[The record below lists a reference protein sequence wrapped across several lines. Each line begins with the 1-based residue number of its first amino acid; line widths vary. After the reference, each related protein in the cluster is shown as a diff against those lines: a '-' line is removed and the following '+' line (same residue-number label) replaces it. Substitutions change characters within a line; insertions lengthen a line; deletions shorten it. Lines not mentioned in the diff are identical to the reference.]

1 MRSVWKGAVA
11 FGMVT
16 IPVRLYT
23 ATREHDIR
31 FHQVHGADGGRIR
44 YKRFCEVC
52 GREVPYDEIDRA
64 VERDDGSV
72 VTVTKEELDDL
83 AVATGHEID
92 VVQFV
97 PAEQVD
103 PVLFDKSYYV
113 EPDAKAVKPYVLL
126 REVLHDTERI
136 AICRIVLRQRE
147 SLAALRVRDDV
158 IIVQTML
165 WPDEVR
171 HPDFEVLSADVELR
185 RQEKQM
191 AESLVDSLTE
201 DFNADAFTDR
211 YQEAVAELIEAKAA
225 AGGARPPVQVD
236 ERSADADED
245 ATVTSLVEALR
256 ASVERARADRGTG
269 SAGSAGSAG
278 SPSRSTA
285 KAGSDT
291 AKKSGAG
298 KSDSAKAGSRTR
310 KSAASS
316 SEPSSSRGKSS
327 TTKKSS
333 TRRRSA

>member
-23 ATREHDIR
+23 ATQEHDIR

-44 YKRFCEVC
+44 YKRFCDVC

-72 VTVTKEELDDL
+72 VTVTKEELDEL
-83 AVATGHEID
+83 AVGTGHEID

-97 PAEQVD
+97 PAEQID

-113 EPDAKAVKPYVLL
+113 EPDPKAVKPYVLL
-126 REVLHDTERI
+126 REVLHDTDRI
-136 AICRIVLRQRE
+136 AVCRIVLRQRE

-158 IIVQTML
+158 IVVQTML

-171 HPDFEVLSADVELR
+171 QPDFEVLATDVELR

-191 AESLVDSLTE
+191 AESLVDSMTE
-201 DFNADAFTDR
+201 DFNPAAFPDR

-225 AGGARPPVQVD
+225 AGGARPPAQVD
-236 ERSADADED
+236 QRSADADED

-256 ASVERARADRGTG
+256 ASVERARAERGTG
-269 SAGSAGSAG
+269 DGSGSG
-278 SPSRSTA
+278 PA
-285 KAGSDT
+285 KADADA
-291 AKKSGAG
+291 AKKS
-298 KSDSAKAGSRTR
+298 R
-310 KSAASS
+310 
-316 SEPSSSRGKSS
+316 

>member
-23 ATREHDIR
+23 ATQEHDIR

-72 VTVTKEELDDL
+72 VTVTKEELDEL

-126 REVLHDTERI
+126 REVLHDTDRI
-136 AICRIVLRQRE
+136 AICRIALRQRE
-147 SLAALRVRDDV
+147 SLAALRVRDDL

-171 HPDFEVLSADVELR
+171 QPDFEVLSTDVELR

-201 DFNADAFTDR
+201 DFNPDAFTDR

-236 ERSADADED
+236 ERSADSDE
-245 ATVTSLVEALR
+245 AAPVTSLVDALR
-256 ASVERARADRGTG
+256 ESVERARAERGIA
-269 SAGSAGSAG
+269 AGSGGSG
-278 SPSRSTA
+278 SRSTA
-285 KAGSDT
+285 KSEPDGAR
-291 AKKSGAG
+291 KSGTG
-298 KSDSAKAGSRTR
+298 GSGSAKSGSGTR
-310 KSAASS
+310 KSTASSESS
-316 SEPSSSRGKSS
+316 SESSSSPRKSS

>member
-23 ATREHDIR
+23 ATQEHDIR

-72 VTVTKEELDDL
+72 VTVTKEELDEL
-83 AVATGHEID
+83 AATGHEID

-97 PAEQVD
+97 PAEQID
-103 PVLFDKSYYV
+103 PVLFAKSYYV

-126 REVLHDTERI
+126 REALHDTDRI

-147 SLAALRVRDDV
+147 SLAALRVRGDL

-171 HPDFEVLSADVELR
+171 QPDFEVLSTDVKLR

-201 DFNADAFTDR
+201 DFNPDAFTDR

-225 AGGARPPVQVD
+225 AGGARPPAQVD
-236 ERSADADED
+236 ERSADTDQD
-245 ATVTSLVEALR
+245 ATVTSLVDALR
-256 ASVERARADRGTG
+256 DSVERARAERGVGGG
-269 SAGSAGSAG
+269 SG
-278 SPSRSTA
+278 SRSTA
-285 KAGSDT
+285 K
-291 AKKSGAG
+291 SGPEAAG
-298 KSDSAKAGSRTR
+298 KSGTSGSGSTKSGSGTR
-310 KSAASS
+310 KSARS
-316 SEPSSSRGKSS
+316 SESSPDSSSSRRKSS

>member
-23 ATREHDIR
+23 ATQEHDIR

-72 VTVTKEELDDL
+72 VTVTKEELDEL

-126 REVLHDTERI
+126 REVLHDTDRI
-136 AICRIVLRQRE
+136 AICRIALRQRE
-147 SLAALRVRDDV
+147 SLAALRVRDDL

-171 HPDFEVLSADVELR
+171 QPDFEVLSTDVELR

-201 DFNADAFTDR
+201 DFNPDAFTDR

-236 ERSADADED
+236 ERAADTEEA
-245 ATVTSLVEALR
+245 APVTSLVDALR
-256 ASVERARADRGTG
+256 ESVERARAERGIA
-269 SAGSAGSAG
+269 AGSGGSG
-278 SPSRSTA
+278 SRATA
-285 KAGSDT
+285 
-291 AKKSGAG
+291 KSGAARKSG
-298 KSDSAKAGSRTR
+298 TGGSDSAKSGSGTR
-310 KSAASS
+310 KSTTSSESS
-316 SEPSSSRGKSS
+316 SSPRKSS

>member
-23 ATREHDIR
+23 ATQEHDIR

-72 VTVTKEELDDL
+72 VTVTKEELDEL

-97 PAEQVD
+97 PVEQID

-126 REVLHDTERI
+126 RDVLHDTDRI

-171 HPDFEVLSADVELR
+171 HPDFEVLSTDVELR

-201 DFNADAFTDR
+201 DFNPDAFTDR
-211 YQEAVAELIEAKAA
+211 YQEAVAELIEARAA

-236 ERSADADED
+236 ERAAHADED

-269 SAGSAGSAG
+269 SGA
-278 SPSRSTA
+278 SPSRSGA

-291 AKKSGAG
+291 ARKSGTG
-298 KSDSAKAGSRTR
+298 ESDSKAGSRTR
-310 KSAASS
+310 KSARSSESSAESS
-316 SEPSSSRGKSS
+316 SPRKSS

>member
-23 ATREHDIR
+23 ATQEHDIR

-52 GREVPYDEIDRA
+52 GLEVPYDEIDRA

-72 VTVTKEELDDL
+72 VTVTKEELDEL
-83 AVATGHEID
+83 VVATGHEID

-97 PAEQVD
+97 PAEQID

-126 REVLHDTERI
+126 REVLHDTDRI

-171 HPDFEVLSADVELR
+171 QPDFEVLSTDVELR
-185 RQEKQM
+185 PQEKQM

-201 DFNADAFTDR
+201 DFNPEAFTDR

-225 AGGARPPVQVD
+225 AGGARSPVQVD
-236 ERSADADED
+236 ERAADPDEA

-256 ASVERARADRGTG
+256 DSVERARAERGTG
-269 SAGSAGSAG
+269 SGGAL
-278 SPSRSTA
+278 SRSTA
-285 KAGSDT
+285 KSDQD
-291 AKKSGAG
+291 GAG
-298 KSDSAKAGSRTR
+298 KSGTSGAGSAKSGSGTR
-310 KSAASS
+310 KSPRSSESS
-316 SEPSSSRGKSS
+316 SSPRKGS